1 MEHPTC
7 LFQMKPYRSEQTPAR
22 NSDEPVILSAS
33 VDTAHTQMVHLHT
46 RAVHLVRC
54 SLHSVRPCCMAPHG
68 TARYLT
74 YLPCLLA
81 TRARRNLDW

>member
-33 VDTAHTQMVHLHT
+33 VDTAHTHRWFIYIQ
-46 RAVHLVRC
+46 
-54 SLHSVRPCCMAPHG
+54 G
-68 TARYLT
+68 QYI
-74 YLPCLLA
+74 
-81 TRARRNLDW
+81 W